1 VIPGYRTRRL
11 LALAGLVATFAL
23 VTPRIMAYRPYARLG
38 VVLDW
43 TPQGHARVSSVVGP
57 PAQGLLEQGDMLLA
71 VNGQPLTPPA
81 SGLSS
86 LTLPREALTL
96 KFERK
101 GHEME
106 VLVPPVNVGVW
117 QRIRFMLGQLT
128 AVIAGPLVAFVLV
141 WRRPDLATAAVFLW
155 FACLD
160 GLSFVT
166 QIYRFPVVEPAGFFR
181 WFMAGVGWIVCWAPA
196 SFLHFMLMFP
206 RPRWTASNRW
216 RNPWFW
222 VVVAGYI
229 APVWLVFRLVRT
241 GSPDAVAYRAFEA
254 AALLIGV
261 TSLVDRALRPPA
273 GDWRPSRGQRVLML
287 VAGALYL
294 AATVLDIVVTTD
306 SVQPF
311 LQLPLVRVVLPWL
324 GIAVALV
331 PFIIAYLI
339 ALDPVF
345 DPRRLVA
352 RGLPYALLSGMLAA
366 LYLAVVF
373 VGQRLF
379 AALTGEQTIMLNVA
393 AALVIA
399 FVFAPLRDALQRWL
413 ARLFRRD
420 PLLLRAS
427 LDTVGRELL
436 GALDPA
442 EVRASV
448 ETGLARGLGR
458 PLPLEWPEGESPR
471 LAEPEHVPDDARGA
485 IENLLT
491 QARIRIEN
499 LALQRQR
506 AAAERRAVELREA
519 ATRAEL
525 SALHAQVQPHF
536 LFNALNTLSYLI
548 ETDPAAAQRFT
559 ERLADMLRYT
569 VEASQRGAALLSD
582 EIAFVEDYIGV
593 ARERYE
599 GDLAFEYHG
608 PQDLLGTPVPPLL
621 LQPLVENSLKHG
633 LKPEREGLHM
643 TLVASREDGWLTFT
657 FADDGVANG
666 RATRGNGTPGNGS
679 GSHGRGPAGLGFG
692 LGNLDQRVRR
702 FGGRDASLAA
712 GVCEGGGF
720 AVTLRWREG
729 EGAEE
734 ER

>member
-1 VIPGYRTRRL
+1 MIPGYRMRRL
-11 LALAGLVATFAL
+11 LAVAGLVATFAL
-23 VTPRIMAYRPYARLG
+23 VTPRIIAYKPYARLG
-38 VVLDW
+38 VTLEW

-57 PAQGLLEQGDMLLA
+57 PAQGLLEKGDMLLT
-71 VNGQPLTPPA
+71 VDGRPLTRPA
-81 SGLSS
+81 PGESGS
-86 LTLPREALTL
+86 LALPREALTL
-96 KFERK
+96 KLERH
-101 GHEME
+101 GHETE
-106 VLVPPVNVGVW
+106 VLVPPANISVW
-117 QRIRFMLGQLT
+117 QRIRFMLLPLT
-128 AVIAGPLVAFVLV
+128 AVIAAPLVAFALV

-155 FACLD
+155 FSCL
-160 GLSFVT
+160 GAVETVT
-166 QIYRFPVVEPAGFFR
+166 HAYRIPVTEPTGAFKL
-181 WFMAGVGWIVCWAPA
+181 FMGAVGWLVCWAPA
-196 SFLHFMLMFP
+196 SLLHFMLMFP
-206 RPRWTASNRW
+206 RPRWTATNRW

-222 VVVAGYI
+222 MVVIGYVV
-229 APVWLVFRLVRT
+229 PVWLVVRLVRYGGMDEMT
-241 GSPDAVAYRAFEA
+241 YRAFEA
-254 AALLIGV
+254 VALGIGV
-261 TSLVDRALRPPA
+261 ISLIDRAIRPPA
-273 GDWRPSRGQRVLML
+273 GDWRPSLGQRVLML
-287 VAGALYL
+287 AAGALYL
-294 AATVLDIVVTTD
+294 FATAFDLLFSTD

-311 LQLPLVRVVLPWL
+311 LQLPLVPVLLPAL
-324 GIAVALV
+324 AVGVAVV

-352 RGLPYALLSGMLAA
+352 RGLPYALLSGVLAA
-366 LYLAVVF
+366 VYLAVVF

-379 AALTGEQTIMLNVA
+379 AAATGEQTMMLNVA

-448 ETGLARGLGR
+448 ETGLSRGLGR
-458 PLPLEWPEGESPR
+458 PLALEWPENEPPR
-471 LAEPEHVPDDARGA
+471 LGEPEQVPDDARGA

-569 VEASQRGAALLSD
+569 VEASQRSAALLSD

-599 GDLAFEYHG
+599 GDLAFEYRG
-608 PQDLLGTPVPPLL
+608 PQELLGTAVPPLL

-633 LKPEREGLHM
+633 VTPEREGLHM

-657 FADDGVANG
+657 FADDGAANGRVANGNGSGGNG
-666 RATRGNGTPGNGS
+666 RAT
-679 GSHGRGPAGLGFG
+679 GLGFG

-712 GVCEGGGF
+712 GACEGGGF

-729 EGAEE
+729 EGAEDS
-734 ER
+734 